1 MSPSVFSS
9 SGDEHRREDMMPI
22 MRKLE
27 VSKGGTG
34 TVVSLVTTALR
45 SGSGALS
52 SLPIASALFAEPGD
66 NGIEDRITYN
76 Q

>member
-1 MSPSVFSS
+1 MMSA
-9 SGDEHRREDMMPI
+9 
-22 MRKLE
+22 MRKPAA
-27 VSKGGTG
+27 SKGDTG

-66 NGIEDRITYN
+66 NDIEDRITYN
-76 Q
+76 HEPQLRGS